1 MFALNQFSLESPQN
15 GVATMKRLLTFVL
28 ASAAA
33 LVLAAPASAD
43 TYIDLE
49 TVGATGTAGTVV
61 FTQGSFGSGT
71 GVFPAFSRVQD
82 NGNETGMSTTANI
95 LDNTADNTHNFS
107 ILKSDLGVV
116 TVSGVQYYQFN
127 LDINEAGGQQG
138 NQFLSLDDLEI
149 WTQDAAIDADG
160 NATSYPPPGGVLRYD
175 LSSFGVRVLM
185 DFQLASGSGT
195 SDVTVL
201 VPIALLAGDL
211 GSDNVY
217 LYSAFGFLT
226 DCAATGSTAAEDAKC
241 TAGADYT
248 SSDGF
253 EEWNFRASEGSTTF
267 VPDGGSTLGLLGL
280 GMLSLGYL
288 RRRFSRN

>member
-1 MFALNQFSLESPQN
+1 
-15 GVATMKRLLTFVL
+15 MKRLLTFVF

-33 LVLAAPASAD
+33 LILAAPASAD

-49 TVGATGTAGTVV
+49 TGGATGTAEGAI

-71 GVFPAFSRVQD
+71 GVFPAFSRVQQ
-82 NGNETGMSTTANI
+82 NGNESGMSTTANI
-95 LDNTADNTHNFS
+95 LNNTSDNTHNFS
-107 ILKSDLGVV
+107 ILKSDLGIV
-116 TVSGVQYYQFN
+116 TVGGIDYYQFN
-127 LDINEAGGQQG
+127 LDINEAGGQTG

-149 WTQDAAIDADG
+149 WTTASAAGA
-160 NATSYPPPGGVLRYD
+160 NAGAYPPPSGNLRYD
-175 LSSFGVRVLM
+175 LNDQSGLVTQFTILM
-185 DFQLASGSGT
+185 DYSLATGSGT

-201 VPIALLAGDL
+201 IPVSVL
-211 GSDNVY
+211 GADAANANVY
-217 LYSAFGFLT
+217 LYSSFGHLT
-226 DCAATGSTAAEDAKC
+226 DCAATGSTPTDDGKC

-253 EEWNFRASEGSTTF
+253 EEWNFRAASGSTTF

>member
-1 MFALNQFSLESPQN
+1 
-15 GVATMKRLLTFVL
+15 MKRLLTFVV

-43 TYIDLE
+43 TYIDLQ
-49 TVGATGTAGTVV
+49 TAGNTGTAGGAVY
-61 FTQGSFGSGT
+61 TQGSFGSGT
-71 GVFPAFSRVQD
+71 GVFPAFSRVQQ
-82 NGNETGMSTTANI
+82 NGNEEGMSTTANI
-95 LDNTADNTHNFS
+95 LNNTSDNTHNFS
-107 ILKSDLGVV
+107 ILKSDLGIVNV
-116 TVSGVQYYQFN
+116 GGTDYYQFN

-138 NQFLSLDDLEI
+138 NQYLSLDDLEI
-149 WTQDAAIDADG
+149 WTQNAAIDADG
-160 NATSYPPPGGVLRYD
+160 NATSYPPPGGDLRYD
-175 LSSFGVRVLM
+175 LSATGTRVLM
-185 DFQLASGSGT
+185 DFSLATGSGT

-201 VPIALLAGDL
+201 IPVAFLVLDA

-217 LYSAFGFLT
+217 LYSSFGHLT
-226 DCAATGSTAAEDAKC
+226 NCLTTATGGPAGAEAAKC
-241 TAGADYT
+241 KSPADYT

-253 EEWNFRASEGSTTF
+253 EEWNFRAASGSTTF

>member
-1 MFALNQFSLESPQN
+1 
-15 GVATMKRLLTFVL
+15 MKRLLTFVF

-33 LVLAAPASAD
+33 LVLATPASAD

-49 TVGATGTAGTVV
+49 TVGASGTAGGAI
-61 FTQGSFGSGT
+61 FQQGSFGAGT

-107 ILKSDLGVV
+107 ILEGDLGVV
-116 TVSGVQYYQFN
+116 TIGVTQYYQFN
-127 LDINEAGGQQG
+127 LDINEAGGQSG

-149 WTQDAAIDADG
+149 WTTPSASG
-160 NATSYPPPGGVLRYD
+160 PNAGAYPPPGGTLRYD
-175 LSSFGVRVLM
+175 LSATGTRVLM

-195 SDVTVL
+195 SDVSVFIPVSL
-201 VPIALLAGDL
+201 FAGPN
-211 GSDNVY
+211 SDHVY

-226 DCAATGSTAAEDAKC
+226 NCTATASNATEAGKC

-253 EEWNFRASEGSTTF
+253 EEWNFRAGEGSTTF

>member
-1 MFALNQFSLESPQN
+1 
-15 GVATMKRLLTFVL
+15 MKRLLTIVL
-28 ASAAA
+28 ASATA

-49 TVGATGTAGTVV
+49 TEGATGTAGGAIY
-61 FTQGSFGSGT
+61 TQGSFGSGT
-71 GVFPAFSRVQD
+71 GVFPAFSRVQQ
-82 NGNETGMSTTANI
+82 NGNEEGMSTTANI
-95 LDNTADNTHNFS
+95 LNNTSDNTHNFS
-107 ILKSDLGVV
+107 ILKSDLGIV
-116 TVSGVQYYQFN
+116 TVGGVQYYQFN
-127 LDINEAGGQQG
+127 VDINEAGGQQG

-160 NATSYPPPGGVLRYD
+160 NATVYPPPGGVLRYD
-175 LSSFGVRVLM
+175 LSATGTRILM
-185 DFQLASGSGT
+185 DYSLATGSGT

-201 VPIALLAGDL
+201 IPISLLAADL

-217 LYSAFGFLT
+217 LYSSFGHLT
-226 DCAATGSTAAEDAKC
+226 NCQSTASNPTEAAKC

-253 EEWNFRASEGSTTF
+253 EEWNFRAASGSTTF